1 MVLTAARSPAVLI
14 DVPTRQST
22 GVSKPRPPTRLRP
35 RWAWWGAVTLWWT
48 VDGLVSAAQVHSMQA
63 AAGDAVSWG
72 DALLPAM
79 ASAWLWIP
87 LTMFALWSAARIPI
101 ERRRIVAPAAAH
113 VAAAVMVSV
122 ARAVAVL
129 LLNDWIGWYSDPPAF
144 ADTIAVSLGNNV
156 FIYWLL
162 VGVGHAVHY
171 ARTARRQ
178 HEQLA
183 EARLRVLKSQLQPH
197 FLFNALNTI
206 SAYVRTEPETAER
219 IVDRLAR
226 LLRETLASAAT
237 QEVTLREEL
246 AVLEPYLE
254 IEQTRFERRLRVR
267 WSIEPAALDAAVPH
281 FLLQPLVENAIRHG
295 LAGRAAAGTIE
306 IAAWRDGDRLCIR
319 VQDDGVGLPPDFREQ
334 RDWGVG
340 LRNSNDRLQQLYGS
354 EASLELAGVPGGGT
368 AVLLR
373 IPYKTMAPARG
384 PA

>member
-1 MVLTAARSPAVLI
+1 MALTAAPDPEVVP
-14 DVPTRQST
+14 DTPTRPST
-22 GVSKPRPPTRLRP
+22 VVSTSGPPARFRPW
-35 RWAWWGAVTLWWT
+35 WAWWGAVTLWWT
-48 VDGLVSAAQVHSMQA
+48 VDGLVSAAQVRSMQA
-63 AAGDAVSWG
+63 AAGDVVSWG
-72 DALLPAM
+72 DALVPAM

-101 ERRRIVAPAAAH
+101 ERRRIVAPATAH
-113 VAAAVMVSV
+113 VAAAAMVSV
-122 ARAVAVL
+122 ARAAAVL
-129 LLNDWIGWYSDPPAF
+129 MLNDWIGWYADPPGF
-144 ADTIAVSLGNNV
+144 AGAIATSLGNNV

-206 SAYVRTEPETAER
+206 SAYVRTEPATADR

-246 AVLEPYLE
+246 AVLEPYIE
-254 IEQTRFERRLRVR
+254 IEQTRFEGRLRVR

-295 LAGRAAAGTIE
+295 LAKRSAAGTVE
-306 IAAWRDGDRLCIR
+306 IAAARDGDRLCIR
-319 VQDDGVGLPPDFREQ
+319 VQDDGVGLRPGFRAQ

-340 LRNSNDRLQQLYGS
+340 LRNSHDRLQQLYGRG
-354 EASLELAGVPGGGT
+354 ASITLAGVPGGGT

-373 IPYKTMAPARG
+373 FPYKTLAASH
-384 PA
+384 A

>member
-1 MVLTAARSPAVLI
+1 MALTAARSPAVLL
-14 DVPTRQST
+14 DAPTRRST
-22 GVSKPRPPTRLRP
+22 GVSKPGPPTRLRP
-35 RWAWWGAVTLWWT
+35 WWAWWGTVTLWWT

-63 AAGDAVSWG
+63 AAGDAVSWD
-72 DALLPAM
+72 DALVPAL

-122 ARAVAVL
+122 ARAAAVL
-129 LLNDWIGWYSDPPAF
+129 LLNDRIGWYADPPAF

-178 HEQLA
+178 HAQLA

-197 FLFNALNTI
+197 FLFNTLNTI
-206 SAYVRTEPETAER
+206 NAYVHTEPETAER

-226 LLRETLASAAT
+226 LLRETLASGAT
-237 QEVTLREEL
+237 QEVTLRAEL

-254 IEQTRFERRLRVR
+254 IEQTRFEGRLRVR
-267 WSIEPAALDAAVPH
+267 WSIESGTFDAAVPH

-295 LAGRAAAGTIE
+295 LAKRSAGGTVE
-306 IAAWRDGDRLCIR
+306 IAAWRDRDRLRIR
-319 VQDDGVGLPPDFREQ
+319 VQDDGVGLHPDFQSQ

-340 LRNSNDRLQQLYGS
+340 LRNSHDRLQQLYGS
-354 EASLELAGVPGGGT
+354 RASLDLARVSGGGT

-373 IPYKTMAPARG
+373 IPYKTLATTHP
-384 PA
+384 